1 MLGFG
6 FLKLKN
12 NVRGQK
18 RYAGPISIIGKSPPI
33 SIITIFINCQS
44 LQKQQQAIINISN
57 ANRNMYIYS
66 NVHYTD
72 KLNH

>member
-44 LQKQQQAIINISN
+44 LQK
-57 ANRNMYIYS
+57 
-66 NVHYTD
+66 
-72 KLNH
+72 